1 MENSSLNWQDSLN
14 PQLLQR
20 LVLLSQEPGIIKQD
34 IGQKIID
41 RCDRFL
47 NRLPLLS
54 QYLQRWQG
62 LNEMSVNS
70 VPIVYALPP
79 LQESENTERMTV
91 NQVNYLASNTEK
103 TIETKLESS
112 QSSLVIINDAQEKG
126 KSVTENAIVV
136 QLSTVN
142 EISSPIEMPLSMNVN
157 SATPLQESGKN
168 QNFTVK
174 AIATSST
181 PMASKPGSKNPELIN
196 NKNSISRTEYQTQY
210 QTVYPLSIIDNF
222 LSSNQTYSLINHIL
236 KKEDP
241 LLIAKMIDRSS
252 NDLDRQHL
260 IVNPLSQENSSQ
272 LLPQNKSIQERPLSR
287 PLSSNNSSLVDYT
300 ENTKKTFNYFAEKAI
315 TENLLVQTTL
325 LEKKLEQK
333 KVKLLVVKITNQ
345 SPLEKLENQLPMPP
359 SSPSKMPRINAI
371 TRVNSPAIATSLPLV
386 SRSPSLPSSANFDV
400 QRRSPQQSAEVPKVF
415 AAPFPPTETRI
426 SAMQTAPPKVDL
438 EAIAHQVERKIMR
451 RLVIE
456 SERRGQKR

>member
-1 MENSSLNWQDSLN
+1 MENFSLNWQDSLN

-20 LVLLSQEPGIIKQD
+20 LVLLGQEPGIIKQD

-70 VPIVYALPP
+70 IPIVYALPP
-79 LQESENTERMTV
+79 LQESGNNERVTV
-91 NQVNYLASNTEK
+91 NQVNHLASNTEK
-103 TIETKLESS
+103 KIEVKVESS
-112 QSSLVIINDAQEKG
+112 QSPLVTINDTQEKREP
-126 KSVTENAIVV
+126 VTENPIVV
-136 QLSTVN
+136 QLSRVN
-142 EISSPIEMPLSMNVN
+142 EISSPIEMPLSMSSN
-157 SATPLQESGKN
+157 SVTPLQELGN
-168 QNFTVK
+168 NENFTVK

-181 PMASKPGSKNPELIN
+181 PIAAKPRSKNQESSDT
-196 NKNSISRTEYQTQY
+196 KNSISGTQY

-222 LSSNQTYSLINHIL
+222 LSSNQRYPLINNIL

-241 LLIAKMIDRSS
+241 LPIAKIIDRSS
-252 NDLDRQHL
+252 DDLDRQHL
-260 IVNPLSQENSSQ
+260 IVNPLSYKNSSQ
-272 LLPQNKSIQERPLSR
+272 LLSQNKSIQERPLSQ
-287 PLSSNNSSLVDYT
+287 PLSSTNLSLVDYS
-300 ENTKKTFNYFAEKAI
+300 ENTQKTFNYFAEKAI
-315 TENLLVQTTL
+315 TENSLVQTTL
-325 LEKKLEQK
+325 LEEKLEQK
-333 KVKLLVVKITNQ
+333 KVKLPVVKITNQ
-345 SPLEKLENQLPMPP
+345 SPSENLENQLPMPP

-371 TRVNSPAIATSLPLV
+371 TRVDSPAIATSLPLA
-386 SRSPSLPSSANFDV
+386 SRSPSLPSSANFAV
-400 QRRSPQQSAEVPKVF
+400 QRRSPHQSPEVPKVF
-415 AAPFPPTETRI
+415 AAPSPPTETRI
-426 SAMQTAPPKVDL
+426 SPMQTSPPKVDL

>member
-20 LVLLSQEPGIIKQD
+20 LVLLGQQPGIIKQD
-34 IGQKIID
+34 IGQKIIA

-62 LNEMSVNS
+62 LKEMSVNS

-79 LQESENTERMTV
+79 LQELEKNERITV
-91 NQVNYLASNTEK
+91 NQVNHLASNTEK
-103 TIETKLESS
+103 MIETKIESS
-112 QSSLVIINDAQEKG
+112 QSPLVTINDAQEKREP
-126 KSVTENAIVV
+126 VTENPIVV

-142 EISSPIEMPLSMNVN
+142 EISSPIEMPLSMNAN
-157 SATPLQESGKN
+157 SVTSLQESGKN
-168 QNFTVK
+168 ENFTVK

-181 PMASKPGSKNPELIN
+181 PIAAKPRSKNQESSDT
-196 NKNSISRTEYQTQY
+196 KNSISGTQY

-222 LSSNQTYSLINHIL
+222 LSSSQTYSLINNIL

-241 LLIAKMIDRSS
+241 LPIAKIIDRSS

-260 IVNPLSQENSSQ
+260 IVNPLSYKNSSQ
-272 LLPQNKSIQERPLSR
+272 LLSQNKSIQERPLSQ
-287 PLSSNNSSLVDYT
+287 PLSSTNSSLVDYS
-300 ENTKKTFNYFAEKAI
+300 ENTQKIFSRFSEKAI

-325 LEKKLEQK
+325 LEQK
-333 KVKLLVVKITNQ
+333 KIKLPAVKITNQ
-345 SPLEKLENQLPMPP
+345 SPPEKLENQFPVSP
-359 SSPSKMPRINAI
+359 SSPSKMPRINAK
-371 TRVNSPAIATSLPLV
+371 TRVDSPTIATSLPLA

-400 QRRSPQQSAEVPKVF
+400 QRRSPQQSPEVPNVF
-415 AAPFPPTETRI
+415 AAPFPPTENRV
-426 SAMQTAPPKVDL
+426 SPMQTAPPKVDL
-438 EAIAHQVERKIMR
+438 EAIAHKVERKIMR